1 MKKFEIFVKL
11 FVVLLVIFCFESY
24 FKGEIIMF
32 NLIMKA
38 DIVTKFAALVAA
50 MLTVVILVFIVGM
63 TIDPFFGLRWLSNL
77 LTQYM
82 SQDSMLS
89 VIITLQVAKYFL
101 LFWLAHRVLIIVRN
115 IKRTVRKK

>member
-1 MKKFEIFVKL
+1 ML
-11 FVVLLVIFCFESY
+11 
-24 FKGEIIMF
+24 

-50 MLTVVILVFIVGM
+50 LLTVIILVFIVGM
-63 TIDPFFGLRWLSNL
+63 TVDPFFGLRWLSNI

-82 SQDSMLS
+82 SQDTMLS
-89 VIITLQVAKYFL
+89 IVITLQVAKYFL

-115 IKRTVRKK
+115 IKRTVRKNK

>member
-1 MKKFEIFVKL
+1 
-11 FVVLLVIFCFESY
+11 
-24 FKGEIIMF
+24 MF
-32 NLIMKA
+32 NLILKA
-38 DIVTKFAALVAA
+38 DIMVKSAAFVAA
-50 MLTVVILVFIVGM
+50 MLTVVILVFVVGM

-89 VIITLQVAKYFL
+89 VIITLQVAKYFG

>member
-1 MKKFEIFVKL
+1 ML
-11 FVVLLVIFCFESY
+11 
-24 FKGEIIMF
+24 
-32 NLIMKA
+32 NLILKA
-38 DIVTKFAALVAA
+38 DAMVKFASLVAA
-50 MLTVVILVFIVGM
+50 AVTAVILVFIIGM

-115 IKRTVRKK
+115 IKRTVRKNK

>member
-1 MKKFEIFVKL
+1 ML
-11 FVVLLVIFCFESY
+11 
-24 FKGEIIMF
+24 
-32 NLIMKA
+32 NLILKA
-38 DIVTKFAALVAA
+38 DIMVKFAALVAA
-50 MLTVVILVFIVGM
+50 LLAAIILVFIIGM

-101 LFWLAHRVLIIVRN
+101 LFWLAHRVLTIVRN
-115 IKRTVRKK
+115 IKRTVRKNK

>member
-1 MKKFEIFVKL
+1 ML
-11 FVVLLVIFCFESY
+11 Q
-24 FKGEIIMF
+24 
-32 NLIMKA
+32 LILKS
-38 DIVTKFAALVAA
+38 DIVVKFAALVAA
-50 MLTVVILVFIVGM
+50 ALTAVILVFIIGM

-89 VIITLQVAKYFL
+89 VIITLQVAKYFA

-115 IKRTVRKK
+115 IKRTVRKNK

>member
-1 MKKFEIFVKL
+1 
-11 FVVLLVIFCFESY
+11 
-24 FKGEIIMF
+24 MF

-63 TIDPFFGLRWLSNL
+63 TIDPFFGLHWLSNL

-89 VIITLQVAKYFL
+89 VIITLQVAKYFG

-115 IKRTVRKK
+115 IKRTMRKK

>member
-1 MKKFEIFVKL
+1 ML
-11 FVVLLVIFCFESY
+11 Q
-24 FKGEIIMF
+24 
-32 NLIMKA
+32 LILKSDAM
-38 DIVTKFAALVAA
+38 VKFAALVAA

-89 VIITLQVAKYFL
+89 VIITLQVAKYFG

-115 IKRTVRKK
+115 IKRIVRKK

>member
-1 MKKFEIFVKL
+1 ML
-11 FVVLLVIFCFESY
+11 Q
-24 FKGEIIMF
+24 
-32 NLIMKA
+32 LILKSDSM
-38 DIVTKFAALVAA
+38 VKFAALVAA

-89 VIITLQVAKYFL
+89 VIITLQVAKYFG

>member
-1 MKKFEIFVKL
+1 ML
-11 FVVLLVIFCFESY
+11 Q
-24 FKGEIIMF
+24 
-32 NLIMKA
+32 LILKSDAM
-38 DIVTKFAALVAA
+38 VKFAALVAA

-101 LFWLAHRVLIIVRN
+101 LFWLAYRVLIIVRN
-115 IKRTVRKK
+115 IQYTLKPSKKRKNK

>member
-1 MKKFEIFVKL
+1 
-11 FVVLLVIFCFESY
+11 
-24 FKGEIIMF
+24 MF

-89 VIITLQVAKYFL
+89 VIITLQVAKYFA

-115 IKRTVRKK
+115 IQRTLRKK

>member
-1 MKKFEIFVKL
+1 ML
-11 FVVLLVIFCFESY
+11 Q
-24 FKGEIIMF
+24 
-32 NLIMKA
+32 LILKSDAM
-38 DIVTKFAALVAA
+38 VKFAALVAA

-89 VIITLQVAKYFL
+89 IIITLQVAKYFG
-101 LFWLAHRVLIIVRN
+101 LFWLVHRILIIVRN

>member
-1 MKKFEIFVKL
+1 
-11 FVVLLVIFCFESY
+11 
-24 FKGEIIMF
+24 MF
-32 NLIMKA
+32 NLLLKS

-82 SQDSMLS
+82 SQDGMLS
-89 VIITLQVAKYFL
+89 IIITLQVAKYFL
-101 LFWLAHRVLIIVRN
+101 LFWLAHRVLVITRN
-115 IKRTVRKK
+115 IKRALKPRKNK

>member
-1 MKKFEIFVKL
+1 
-11 FVVLLVIFCFESY
+11 
-24 FKGEIIMF
+24 MF
-32 NLIMKA
+32 NLIMKS

-50 MLTVVILVFIVGM
+50 LLTAIILVFIIGM

-89 VIITLQVAKYFL
+89 VIITLQVAKYFF

-115 IKRTVRKK
+115 IKRTINPRKK

>member
-1 MKKFEIFVKL
+1 
-11 FVVLLVIFCFESY
+11 
-24 FKGEIIMF
+24 MF

-89 VIITLQVAKYFL
+89 VIITLQVAKYFG

-115 IKRTVRKK
+115 IKRTVRKNK

>member
-1 MKKFEIFVKL
+1 
-11 FVVLLVIFCFESY
+11 
-24 FKGEIIMF
+24 MF
-32 NLIMKA
+32 NLLLKS

-89 VIITLQVAKYFL
+89 VIITLQVAKYFS

>member
-1 MKKFEIFVKL
+1 MLQLILKSD
-11 FVVLLVIFCFESY
+11 VI
-24 FKGEIIMF
+24 
-32 NLIMKA
+32 
-38 DIVTKFAALVAA
+38 VKFAALVAA

-89 VIITLQVAKYFL
+89 VIITLQVAKYFG
-101 LFWLAHRVLIIVRN
+101 LFWLAYRVLIIVRN

>member
-1 MKKFEIFVKL
+1 ML
-11 FVVLLVIFCFESY
+11 
-24 FKGEIIMF
+24 

-89 VIITLQVAKYFL
+89 VIITLQVAKYFA
-101 LFWLAHRVLIIVRN
+101 LFWLAHRVLVIVRN
-115 IKRTVRKK
+115 IKRTVAPAPKRKNK

>member
-1 MKKFEIFVKL
+1 ML
-11 FVVLLVIFCFESY
+11 
-24 FKGEIIMF
+24 

-38 DIVTKFAALVAA
+38 DIVVKFAALVAA

>member
-1 MKKFEIFVKL
+1 
-11 FVVLLVIFCFESY
+11 
-24 FKGEIIMF
+24 MF

-50 MLTVVILVFIVGM
+50 MSTVVILVFIVGM

-89 VIITLQVAKYFL
+89 VIITLQVAKYFG

>member
-1 MKKFEIFVKL
+1 ML
-11 FVVLLVIFCFESY
+11 Q
-24 FKGEIIMF
+24 
-32 NLIMKA
+32 LILKSDAM
-38 DIVTKFAALVAA
+38 VKFAALVAA

-89 VIITLQVAKYFL
+89 VIITLQVAKYFG

>member
-1 MKKFEIFVKL
+1 
-11 FVVLLVIFCFESY
+11 
-24 FKGEIIMF
+24 MF

-38 DIVTKFAALVAA
+38 DAMVKFAALVAA

-115 IKRTVRKK
+115 IKRALRKNK

>member
-1 MKKFEIFVKL
+1 
-11 FVVLLVIFCFESY
+11 
-24 FKGEIIMF
+24 MF
-32 NLIMKA
+32 NLLLKS

-50 MLTVVILVFIVGM
+50 MLTVVILVFIIGM

-89 VIITLQVAKYFL
+89 VIITLQVAKYFG